1 MSDLVEKSESE
12 KISKAS
18 AYYQAR
24 PMLGEYCA
32 DCTKFIPG
40 DTEASQGRCMNVA
53 GPIAPKGWC
62 QYFVPEKKD
71 EADAD

>member
-1 MSDLVEKSESE
+1 MSELREKPESE

-24 PMLGEYCA
+24 PMLGQYCA
-32 DCTKFIPG
+32 DCTKFLPG
-40 DTEASQGRCMNVA
+40 DTEASMGKCVNVA

-62 QYFVPEKKD
+62 QYFEPLRKEQDD
-71 EADAD
+71 E